1 MVDKYPK
8 EIKNF
13 IIEAISRLH
22 LEIGSRYIKSH
33 LEMALT
39 ELEKAVKI
47 EKIKNKK

>member
-13 IIEAISRLH
+13 IIEAISRLP